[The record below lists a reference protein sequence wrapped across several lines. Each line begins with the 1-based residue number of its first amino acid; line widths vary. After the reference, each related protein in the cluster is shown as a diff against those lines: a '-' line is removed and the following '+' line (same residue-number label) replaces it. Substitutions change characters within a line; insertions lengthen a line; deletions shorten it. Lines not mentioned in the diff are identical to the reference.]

1 MGKTSYDFIRDAIK
15 DMFERYDFDF
25 ARNLARAGLKQEL
38 LEKKISPSEYV
49 KLRAFITTEYI
60 RKVVDV

>member
-1 MGKTSYDFIRDAIK
+1 MGKTSYNFIKDAIK

-38 LEKKISPSEYV
+38 IERKITPSEYV
-49 KLRAFITTEYI
+49 MLRAFVTTEYV
-60 RKVVDV
+60 RRVVDV